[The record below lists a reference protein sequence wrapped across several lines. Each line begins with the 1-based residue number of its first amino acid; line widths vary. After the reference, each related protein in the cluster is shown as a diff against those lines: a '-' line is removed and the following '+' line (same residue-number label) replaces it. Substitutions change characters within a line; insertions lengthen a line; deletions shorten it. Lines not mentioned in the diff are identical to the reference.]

1 MLCPFAFIHWLSS
14 RHAVW
19 SSAALMPLAVLFL
32 AAVIVVILPLRAFSV
47 NGFKT
52 CTHVIALQRLPTQT
66 GNAASRGVRGEGQFF
81 FPQVMAN
88 LSFNAPSQGRMSLK
102 RNNLRTESPASR
114 SAISAPPREKMLF
127 LLAFPFKYGI
137 VPLSEARE
145 RPLLDILQRKNGE
158 KVGGPAKGCPPPCAG
173 AAEAALRRV
182 QARRASPLAPFILSV
197 PSVPFVQT
205 ASNRAPLQGVFHRQT
220 GRFLT
225 PENTPKHAQTRL
237 NTLCEGMLC
246 ERTRQKPECPC
257 CL

>member
-1 MLCPFAFIHWLSS
+1 
-14 RHAVW
+14 
-19 SSAALMPLAVLFL
+19 
-32 AAVIVVILPLRAFSV
+32 
-47 NGFKT
+47 
-52 CTHVIALQRLPTQT
+52 LQRLPTQA

-81 FPQVMAN
+81 FPHVMAN

-182 QARRASPLAPFILSV
+182 QAGGFSIGPIRPISPFRPNGLESRPIARRVSPP
-197 PSVPFVQT
+197 
-205 ASNRAPLQGVFHRQT
+205 NRTVFDP
-220 GRFLT
+220 G
-225 PENTPKHAQTRL
+225 KHAQTRP
-237 NTLCEGMLC
+237 NTVKHALRGYVV
-246 ERTRQKPECPC
+246 
-257 CL
+257 